1 MPCKKCL
8 TPRKPVPVYRSLSPN
23 RFISPNRF
31 NPALACPYCTDFTKC
46 VVCKEADLVKARVN
60 YDDILAG
67 TLNRS
72 LIPPLLSPNI
82 VVPNIVVPKRNTYM
96 QNLLK

>member
-23 RFISPNRF
+23 RFT
-31 NPALACPYCTDFTKC
+31 PALAPLACPYCTDFTKC